1 MKRYLDKLNEY
12 LDARGLKF
20 TKEREKILREIASFH
35 RHFEAED
42 FLVRLNKKGLKIS
55 RPTFYRTLNLFI
67 RAGVIGKSNLEDGRV
82 IYECLLYQDHHD
94 HFVCTECNR
103 IIEFSDPEI
112 EKQQDNICKKF
123 KFLGIR
129 HQMQIFG
136 LCGKCRKG

>member
-1 MKRYLDKLNEY
+1 MERHIDKLSEY
-12 LDARGLKF
+12 LKNKGLRL

-42 FLVRLNKKGLKIS
+42 FLARLNKKGLKIS

-82 IYECLLYQDHHD
+82 LYEHLPGHDHHD
-94 HFVCTECNR
+94 HFVCADCGK
-103 IIEFSDPEI
+103 IIEFFDPEM
-112 EKQQDNICKKF
+112 EKQQDKICKKF
-123 KFLGIR
+123 NFLGIR

-136 LCGKCRKG
+136 LCSKCRKG